1 MNKKSADS
9 RLSLSARFT
18 MLAVFLIASMIL
30 SVRFGSTN
38 VPLSDILSEVSA
50 FISTGRPAET
60 ASSMILWQIRIPRT
74 IFAAFCGMG
83 LSLCG
88 LVLQTMTRNDL
99 ADPYVLGVSSGA
111 STGAVIAIIWGWFSF
126 FGNYNV
132 SAGAFIGAAV
142 STIIVTMCAGKSTSP
157 IRLILVGMGVSALF
171 SALTILFSALTM
183 MIIYGAKHEA
193 QVRSAMFWLL
203 GSLSGMQWSSLPTVA
218 AAVFIM
224 LAAVW
229 ILRSDLDLMLLGE
242 GEAEYLGMNRKK
254 LQLFIVI
261 LSSLIVAILVSKA
274 GIIGFIGL
282 ITPHLARTAAGPSHG
297 RLALFSALIG
307 AIVMIWADV
316 LSRALFAPEEVPIG
330 VLTSIVGAPIFLWI
344 VTHRYGEV
352 QP

>member
-60 ASSMILWQIRIPRT
+60 ASSMILWRIRIPRT

-171 SALTILFSALTM
+171 SALTM

-242 GEAEYLGMNRKK
+242 GEAE
-254 LQLFIVI
+254 
-261 LSSLIVAILVSKA
+261 
-274 GIIGFIGL
+274 
-282 ITPHLARTAAGPSHG
+282 
-297 RLALFSALIG
+297 
-307 AIVMIWADV
+307 
-316 LSRALFAPEEVPIG
+316 
-330 VLTSIVGAPIFLWI
+330 
-344 VTHRYGEV
+344 
-352 QP
+352 

>member
-1 MNKKSADS
+1 
-9 RLSLSARFT
+9 
-18 MLAVFLIASMIL
+18 
-30 SVRFGSTN
+30 
-38 VPLSDILSEVSA
+38 
-50 FISTGRPAET
+50 
-60 ASSMILWQIRIPRT
+60 
-74 IFAAFCGMG
+74 
-83 LSLCG
+83 
-88 LVLQTMTRNDL
+88 
-99 ADPYVLGVSSGA
+99 
-111 STGAVIAIIWGWFSF
+111 
-126 FGNYNV
+126 
-132 SAGAFIGAAV
+132 
-142 STIIVTMCAGKSTSP
+142 
-157 IRLILVGMGVSALF
+157 
-171 SALTILFSALTM
+171 M

-297 RLALFSALIG
+297 RLVLFSALIG

>member
-1 MNKKSADS
+1 MNKKLADS
-9 RLSLSARFT
+9 RFSLSARFT

-132 SAGAFIGAAV
+132 SRRRIHRCSGIYDYRHYVCGKKHQSHSSYIGRHGRIC
-142 STIIVTMCAGKSTSP
+142 SFFRT
-157 IRLILVGMGVSALF
+157 
-171 SALTILFSALTM
+171 
-183 MIIYGAKHEA
+183 YHDDH
-193 QVRSAMFWLL
+193 
-203 GSLSGMQWSSLPTVA
+203 
-218 AAVFIM
+218 
-224 LAAVW
+224 
-229 ILRSDLDLMLLGE
+229 LRS
-242 GEAEYLGMNRKK
+242 K
-254 LQLFIVI
+254 
-261 LSSLIVAILVSKA
+261 
-274 GIIGFIGL
+274 
-282 ITPHLARTAAGPSHG
+282 T
-297 RLALFSALIG
+297 
-307 AIVMIWADV
+307 
-316 LSRALFAPEEVPIG
+316 
-330 VLTSIVGAPIFLWI
+330 
-344 VTHRYGEV
+344 
-352 QP
+352 